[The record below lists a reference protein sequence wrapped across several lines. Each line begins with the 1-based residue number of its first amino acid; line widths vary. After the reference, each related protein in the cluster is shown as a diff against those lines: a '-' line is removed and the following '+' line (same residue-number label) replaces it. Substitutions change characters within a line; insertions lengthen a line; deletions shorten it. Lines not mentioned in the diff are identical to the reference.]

1 MFLVVPGTPAKL
13 PWPQGLPAPSAE
25 ERAAG
30 VVVRVV
36 GAIALNLPLA
46 HACAAVALGA
56 MLAGCAPAG
65 RVKDHL
71 VLAFAGCAETPLEN
85 IDWSA
90 ARTVDIRIRQDEFQ
104 PMVVGLTR
112 DIPYVLH
119 IRNAD
124 SSTRGFRSPTFF
136 RKAAVAEIVVDGEA
150 RDLDGGCIT
159 GVSVPANGA
168 VEVRLVA
175 LLEGRYDFEDPSW
188 LRLGFYEE
196 GNGFGTILVE

>member
-1 MFLVVPGTPAKL
+1 MAAEVAGLSAK
-13 PWPQGLPAPSAE
+13 E
-25 ERAAG
+25 HAAG
-30 VVVRVV
+30 IMTWAV

-46 HACAAVALGA
+46 PACAAVALGA

-71 VLAFAGCAETPLEN
+71 VLAFAGCAETSRDD

-90 ARTVDIRIRQDEFQ
+90 ARTVNIRIRQDEFQ

-112 DIPYVLH
+112 DIPYVLQ

-124 SSTRGFRSPTFF
+124 SSTHGFRSPAFF
-136 RKAAVAEIVVDGEA
+136 RKAAVAQIVVDGKA
-150 RDLDGGCIT
+150 RDLDGECIT
-159 GVSVPANGA
+159 GVSVPANSA

-175 LLEGRYDFEDPSW
+175 LLEGRYDFENPSW
-188 LRLGFYEE
+188 LRLGYYEE